1 MFTQIFS
8 SYKKAFTGL
17 TTQVWWL
24 SIVIFINRA
33 GTMVPLFL
41 SLYLTQKKGFTLT
54 QAGVIA
60 AYFGAGSIIGAFVGG
75 KLADKIGH
83 LKVQFTALALGGVMF
98 IALAYLNS
106 YYTLCAMTFALG
118 IVSDAFRP
126 ANFVAIAKYSTPE
139 TLTRSYTLNR
149 LAVNLGWSAGA
160 SIGGFLASI
169 NYKLIFWVDGIANII
184 AAFVL
189 WFLLYRNDKK
199 LTKKKQDSTDILQE
213 EIKENFPALSPY
225 KDKVY
230 LKFIVICTLYTIC
243 FILMFRIIPNYF
255 KDDLHL
261 NERTIGAILALNGII
276 IALFEMLIVSKVE
289 GKKSNVTFIRIGCYI
304 MIGGF
309 ACLFSPYWGFAF
321 GILCMLFFTVS
332 EIATL
337 PFMNAFMMS
346 RTSKN
351 NKGQYASL
359 YTASW
364 SVALIVAPWLG
375 GIIVDTFGYK
385 TLWIIAIAVTIICI
399 FLTYNLEPR
408 EKETKTK
415 V

>member
-1 MFTQIFS
+1 MFTQILS

-33 GTMVPLFL
+33 GTMVPLYL
-41 SLYLTQKKGFTLT
+41 SLYLTSKKDFTLT
-54 QAGVIA
+54 QAGVVG

-83 LKVQFTALALGGVMF
+83 LIVQFTALALGGAMF
-98 IALAYLNS
+98 ISLAYLNS
-106 YYTLCAMTFALG
+106 YFSLCAMVFVLG

-189 WFLLYRNDKK
+189 WFLLYRKDNKLAKRKK
-199 LTKKKQDSTDILQE
+199 DATEVLEQ

-225 KDKVY
+225 KDKIY
-230 LKFIVICTLYTIC
+230 LKFIAICTLYTMC
-243 FILMFRIIPNYF
+243 FLLMFRIIPNYF
-255 KDDLHL
+255 KDILHL
-261 NERTIGAILALNGII
+261 SEKAIGAILAMNGII
-276 IALFEMLIVSKVE
+276 IALFEMLIVSRLD

-304 MIGGF
+304 MIVGF
-309 ACLFSPYWGFAF
+309 ACLFSPYWGLAF
-321 GILCMLFFTVS
+321 GIICMLFFTAS

-337 PFMNAFMMS
+337 PFMNAFMMT

-364 SVALIVAPWLG
+364 SVALIIAPWLG
-375 GIIVDTFGYK
+375 GIIVDAFGYNA
-385 TLWIIAIAVTIICI
+385 LWIAAITVTIISI
-399 FLTYNLEPR
+399 FLTYVLEPGS
-408 EKETKTK
+408 KIKTK